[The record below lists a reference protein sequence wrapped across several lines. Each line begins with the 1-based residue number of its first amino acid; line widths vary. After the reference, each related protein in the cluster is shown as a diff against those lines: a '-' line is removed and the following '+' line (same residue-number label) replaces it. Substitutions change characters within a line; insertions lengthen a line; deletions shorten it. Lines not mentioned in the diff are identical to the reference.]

1 MMHSARLLT
10 MGAIALAVAAVTVPA
25 LGQTTGVEAELIH
38 AAPPSSTITPAQRA
52 RLAEKLRLVDQI
64 VGVAA
69 ETNDGSAVTPE
80 QLRWLRESLYML
92 PLAEVQAIGIP
103 GGFRSA
109 ATAVSSTQRSP
120 RVAKALGDPTTD
132 LVYRPITPCR
142 YIDTRVKPP
151 MVGSTP
157 YGVDLGQTG
166 ASYGG
171 SAGCNIVTAAG
182 LTDASDIA
190 AVNMNVGIVNPQFQP
205 GFLGARPAG
214 SANST
219 SMVNWYQAGPTVQ
232 ASNAGAVTTSG
243 AATGSNQIEFFG
255 TPTDLVVDVLGVFA
269 RPGATPFNCNF
280 AQLDGT
286 GTGNVAI
293 GAQFTIPSP
302 PQACQTG
309 FTPVGLGCTYGPV
322 APAGLSLVSKS
333 IAVAPTDFP
342 QPGFASCAWVNGS
355 TTALNGSDFHAI
367 TRCCQ
372 VPGR

>member
-1 MMHSARLLT
+1 MMYLT
-10 MGAIALAVAAVTVPA
+10 RSLMVGALAAAAVAIPVR
-25 LGQTTGVEAELIH
+25 GQESRAEF
-38 AAPPSSTITPAQRA
+38 AVVGQSQPSSTITPAQRV

-69 ETNDGSAVTPE
+69 ETNDGETVTPE
-80 QLRWLRESLYML
+80 QLRWLRDSLYML
-92 PLAEVQAIGIP
+92 PLADVQAIGVP

-109 ATAVSSTQRSP
+109 AAAVSSMQRSP
-120 RVAKALGDPTTD
+120 RVAKALGSATTD
-132 LVYRPITPCR
+132 LVYIPITPCR

-166 ASYGG
+166 ATYGG
-171 SAGCNIVTAAG
+171 AAGCNIVTAAG
-182 LTDASDIA
+182 LGNASDIA

-214 SANST
+214 SSNGT

-243 AATGSNQIEFFG
+243 AATGTNQIEFFG
-255 TPTDLVVDVLGVFA
+255 TPTDLVVDVFGVFA

-293 GAQFTIPSP
+293 GAQFTIPT

-322 APAGLSLVSKS
+322 APVGLSLVSKS
-333 IAVAPTDFP
+333 IAVAVTDSP

-355 TTALNGSDFHAI
+355 TGALNGSDFHAI

>member
-1 MMHSARLLT
+1 
-10 MGAIALAVAAVTVPA
+10 
-25 LGQTTGVEAELIH
+25 
-38 AAPPSSTITPAQRA
+38 

-69 ETNDGSAVTPE
+69 ETNDGSTVTSE
-80 QLRWLRESLYML
+80 QLRWLREALYML
-92 PLAEVQAIGIP
+92 PLAEVQAIGVP
-103 GGFRSA
+103 GGFASA
-109 ATAVSSTQRSP
+109 AAAVSSMQRSP
-120 RVAKALGDPTTD
+120 RVAKALGSATTD
-132 LVYRPITPCR
+132 LVYVPITPCR

-182 LTDASDIA
+182 LSNASDIA

-219 SMVNWYQAGPTVQ
+219 SMVNWYQSGPTVQ

-255 TPTDLVVDVLGVFA
+255 TPTDLVVDIFGVFA
-269 RPGATPFNCNF
+269 RPGATALNCTF
-280 AQLDGT
+280 ASLNGT
-286 GTGNVAI
+286 GSGNVAT
-293 GAQFTIPSP
+293 GSNYTDLAVA
-302 PQACQTG
+302 QACPTG
-309 FTPVGLGCTYGPV
+309 YAAVGLGCVYGPV
-322 APAGLSLVSKS
+322 APAGLALISKS
-333 IAVAPTDFP
+333 IGVAPTELS
-342 QPGFASCAWVNGS
+342 QPGFLGCVWFNGS
-355 TTALNGSDFHAI
+355 TGALNGTDFHSY